1 MPEEAGAIGATPM
14 PKSHFFDIDTG
25 KDLKGA
31 LDNKRYFC
39 MQCHV
44 PQVNIPE
51 AIKNTFKADFR
62 SKKSKTSSNLLDI
75 LNEGVK
81 AE

>member
-1 MPEEAGAIGATPM
+1 
-14 PKSHFFDIDTG
+14 
-25 KDLKGA
+25 
-31 LDNKRYFC
+31 
-39 MQCHV
+39 V

-62 SKKSKTSSNLLDI
+62 TKKSKTSSNLIDI